1 MYSISGTTIK
11 LTRGDTL
18 SAEITVMNGEEVYV
32 PAQGDEIN
40 FYLKHN
46 KMDSG
51 KTQYIDQTPLIT
63 KGVPTGTML
72 LTLDPD
78 DTKDL
83 AFGDYVYDLE
93 MTFANGDVDTFINN
107 AKFTLIPEVG

>member
-1 MYSISGTTIK
+1 MYSISGTSIK

-18 SAEITVMNGEEVYV
+18 SAEITVMNGDEVYT
-32 PAQGDEIN
+32 PSSGDQIN

-51 KTQYIDQTPLIT
+51 KTQYIDENPLIT
-63 KGVPTGTML
+63 KGVPIGTMT
-72 LTLDPD
+72 LTLEPT
-78 DTKDL
+78 DTAEL
-83 AFGDYVYDLE
+83 PFGDYVYDLE
-93 MTFANGDVDTFINN
+93 MTFSNGDVDTFINN